1 MKHEG
6 LKELLE
12 NLELDKE
19 WALANEWEAPI
30 CLADD
35 LIAVI
40 EIIKELIDDQ
50 TKDLTYEEHD
60 IVERV
65 VHSTADPEY
74 AKLVKISPDFV
85 DTALKCFDDGKD
97 ILTDIKPTR

>member
-6 LKELLE
+6 LKELLK

-40 EIIKELIDDQ
+40 GIIKELIE
-50 TKDLTYEEHD
+50 K
-60 IVERV
+60 
-65 VHSTADPEY
+65 
-74 AKLVKISPDFV
+74 
-85 DTALKCFDDGKD
+85 
-97 ILTDIKPTR
+97 

>member
-19 WALANEWEAPI
+19 WALVNEWEAPI

-40 EIIKELIDDQ
+40 EIIKELIE
-50 TKDLTYEEHD
+50 K
-60 IVERV
+60 
-65 VHSTADPEY
+65 
-74 AKLVKISPDFV
+74 
-85 DTALKCFDDGKD
+85 
-97 ILTDIKPTR
+97 